1 MTKYYNNIPHNP
13 INDYITPF
21 ILNADVTDQG
31 GIAYRR
37 GTQFSYNQGTEI
49 KTTLNVRSL
58 HNMFQSEVNTIDT
71 LSTYGIQP
79 YEYLNRIRALAG
91 MPQMESPAGMHTN
104 AAPAHIIPQTTP
116 TQNPNVRTS
125 GANRTNANFPLS
137 ATANLKFPDKNV
149 IIGVRPIKKIY
160 CPYNADVIVY
170 DAKNNRVDE
179 LCGELTR
186 EKFSAII
193 KNITKTTAFDG
204 FEYFKEACF
213 DLGLINRTNELEN
226 DDYAAL
232 EAMKLYDPFNMDDV
246 KSKFA

>member
-1 MTKYYNNIPHNP
+1 MAYYTNGSQNS
-13 INDYITPF
+13 INDYIVPF

-31 GIAYRR
+31 GITYRR

-49 KTTLNVRSL
+49 KTTLNIRSL

-71 LSTYGIQP
+71 VSTYGIQP

-91 MPQMESPAGMHTN
+91 MPQMTSPAGLHSN
-104 AAPAHIIPQTTP
+104 GAAAHIIPQTTP
-116 TQNPNVRTS
+116 TKNPNVRTS
-125 GANRTNANFPLS
+125 AAVRNNLAGSSS
-137 ATANLKFPDKNV
+137 APAPKTKMVGQD
-149 IIGVRPIKKIY
+149 PIKKIY

-179 LCGELTR
+179 LCGELTIS
-186 EKFSAII
+186 KFRGIMGY
-193 KNITKTTAFDG
+193 ITKTTTFDG

-213 DLGLINRTNELEN
+213 ELGVINRTNELEN

-232 EAMKLYDPFNMDDV
+232 EAMKLYNPFNIDDV
-246 KSKFA
+246 KSKFAE